1 MSVTILGINS
11 KEVHWVPFLF
21 IAGYHLVL
29 LIALPLYLMATSPSS
44 WLLWGTGALWVL
56 NLLSITTGYHRL
68 YAHSTY
74 KTNPAFELFFLFWG
88 TVAGQGSA
96 LKWAHDHRI
105 HHRHVDTDLD
115 PYGTPKGFWH
125 SHCLWMFK
133 TQAAWQP
140 RIVKDLTS
148 NPLVAFQDK
157 YYGWLFAA
165 SQILVVVAGGLLTGD
180 MWGAFVFLFLVR
192 LFLVHHCTWFIN
204 SLAHIWGSKPY
215 STEHSAVN
223 NFILALLTFGEGY
236 HNYHHTFAG
245 DYRNGVRWYQF
256 DPPKWIIWIMSK
268 MGWAEGVRRVNNLTI
283 KRRLLL
289 ADRRLMLEHLEQVMH
304 DEADKL
310 KERVDSVFESLGE
323 SMSGLKSATEHY
335 RKLKGETGDEVEAIK
350 LKIREYRKSL
360 SRDMQAWRDLLNQVL
375 ELRPAMA

>member
-1 MSVTILGINS
+1 MSFRILGIES
-11 KEVHWVPFLF
+11 KDIHWVPFLF
-21 IAGYHLVL
+21 IGGYH
-29 LIALPLYLMATSPSS
+29 IALLVALPIYLLTSTPSIA
-44 WLLWGTGALWVL
+44 LIIGCGALWVL
-56 NLLSITTGYHRL
+56 NLMSITTGYHRL

-74 KTNPAFELFFLFWG
+74 QTNRLLELFFLFWG

-125 SHCLWMFK
+125 SHCLWLFK
-133 TQAAWQP
+133 TQAEWQP
-140 RIVKDLTS
+140 RIVKDLSS
-148 NPLVAFQDK
+148 NALLAFQHK
-157 YYGWLFAA
+157 YYGLLFAI
-165 SQILVVVAGGLLTGD
+165 SQILVVAAGVIVTGD
-180 MWGAFVFLFLVR
+180 IFGSIVFLFLVR
-192 LFLVHHCTWFIN
+192 MFLVHHCTWFIN

-256 DPPKWIIWIMSK
+256 DPPKWLIWMFSK
-268 MGWAEGVRRVNNLTI
+268 LGLAQGVKRVNKLTV

-289 ADRRLMLEHLEQVMH
+289 ADRKLMLEHLERVVH

-310 KERVDSVFESLGE
+310 KERIDHVFESIGE
-323 SMSGLKSATEHY
+323 SLAGLRSASDHY
-335 RKLKGETGDEVEAIK
+335 KKLKGQTGEEVEAIK
-350 LKIREYRKSL
+350 LKIREYRRTL
-360 SRDMQAWRDLLNQVL
+360 SQDMQAWKHLLDHVL
-375 ELRPAMA
+375 ELQPAIA